1 MESGFCFGCL
11 ERRIASDFSGR
22 LVFSH
27 GLADS
32 PLPLGSSAVVQMSS
46 SDGEAPASASASAAA
61 SQFVLHYLP
70 ARRHACLA
78 RYIDEYTEE
87 NPQEKN
93 SDEIVSTA
101 SSKANKEHD
110 NAALFDNEAT
120 EKPPLSGPVSFLKDS
135 GRTSCSGAW
144 GSKCTGCNYSY
155 KYSRDRTITALA
167 PIAYVAPC
175 CYSGFQELASSFLS
189 GSLEDHVLLSL
200 CLLIEGKATGR
211 DSVNFLNLIGVP
223 SYGEDGFP
231 GCLRHPNI
239 APVLGMLKSSDHI
252 NLVLPKTPYTLEN
265 ILHYSPETLMSE
277 WDIRFV
283 IYQILSGLAYIHGL
297 GITHGNICPSSI
309 MMTKSYWSWISIFDQ
324 SSSCLMDGECTT
336 PPNNKFGISCD
347 VDDCA
352 CQRLY
357 ADLKLSQSV
366 DWHYE
371 FQQWWRGELSNF
383 EYLLILNR
391 LAGRRWGDNT
401 FYPVMPWVIDFS
413 TKPEENSDAGWRD
426 LRKSKWRLAKGDEQL
441 DFTYSTSEIPHHV
454 SDECLSELAVCSYKA
469 RRLPLSVLRLAVR
482 SVYEPNEYPSTMQRL
497 YQWTPD
503 ECIPEFYFD
512 SQIFHSIHNGMADL
526 SIPSWA
532 SSPEEFI
539 KMHRDALESDRV
551 SCQIHNWID
560 ITFGY
565 KMSGEAAVAA
575 KNVMLPSTGPTV
587 PRSAGRR
594 QLFTRPHPMRRAI
607 SKKIRYVDNGS
618 SESQWHDNSL
628 LSETV
633 NLHELEE
640 AFAFSEHARHLNPA
654 YCFNEDSNENIPHM
668 EGVVNNSI
676 KELISDVGQKY
687 GVPHSVDL
695 NNLLEH
701 IEVEDESS
709 MGYQEILLWRQKLY
723 LSKTPSS
730 GVGKDIFSVGCV
742 LAELHLRRPLFDPAS
757 LAEHLKDGRLP
768 GLLQELPFDTKVI
781 VEACIQHE
789 SNRWPS
795 AKALLESPYFP
806 ATVKSSYLFISAL
819 QLLATDASRLR
830 YLASFAKQG
839 AFKAMGSFA
848 AQKCATYCL
857 PLLVT
862 PSSDTEAE
870 WACIVLKEL
879 IKYLT
884 PLALKTTI
892 LPSIQKILQTAGN
905 SHLKVSILQDTFVRE
920 IWKRVGKDAY
930 LETLHPL
937 VISNLH
943 IAPHKSSA
951 AAAAASVLL
960 IGSSEELGIPIS
972 VHQTV
977 LPLIHCFGKGLCPE
991 GIDALVR
998 IGALLGDSFI
1008 VRHMLPLLK
1017 QVIHS
1022 CLNVS
1027 CMNKPEPLQSWSGLA
1042 LVDCLV
1048 TLHGLVGFLP
1058 KDLVVKELIQDHN
1071 CLHVIIL
1078 MQPNIET
1085 SVLQVAASTLLAV
1098 CQQIG
1103 PDLTAAHVLPQLKE
1117 LFDELAFSQDTA
1129 SRVSGS
1135 VGRSSKPSRAKIDG
1149 QAHIGSRTDLVLLL
1163 YPSFASLLG
1172 IEKLR
1177 QCCATWLLLE
1187 QFLLRCHNWKWECTG
1202 DLSRSSSE
1210 NASSKRPFI
1219 SQGSSS
1225 EYSPAKMLLN
1235 GVGWSVP
1242 QAQGNR
1248 GVKNSMPQRRYSRVD
1263 ETLPDGHVANS
1274 SLVHYEHWFWFPSPV
1289 ISWDGPEFLAR
1300 MGGLRDEIPWKIRAS
1315 VIHSVRAHHGA
1326 LRSLAVCQDEST
1338 VYTAG
1343 IGPGFKGTV
1352 QKWDLTRM
1360 NCLSGYYGHEEVVND
1375 ICVLSGGLMASC
1387 DGNIHVWSSRSGKVT
1402 SVFAEGSTDSAHFA
1416 SPVITASGISND
1428 QINMLN
1434 SSTLSSGILTGA
1446 FDGSLYTCMHHLE
1459 FSENLVAGTGNGSL
1473 RFIDVSKGQKLHLW
1487 KGESIESGFPSL
1499 VSAICSSGSDGRFPK
1514 STSTSP
1520 SWIAAG
1526 LSSGHCRLFDMRT
1539 GDIVASWRAHDGY
1552 ITKVAALEANL
1563 IVSSSLDKT
1572 LRVWDMRKNSSSQL
1586 AVYRGHTDGVSGFA
1600 LWGQDV
1606 VSISRNKIGLSSLSK
1621 SGNEEGVHRI
1631 IPQKLHVGDQGTKS
1645 PSALSSISILPFSR
1659 LFLVGTEDGYLRI
1672 CC

>member
-11 ERRIASDFSGR
+11 ERRIESDFSGR

-27 GLADS
+27 GLSDS
-32 PLPLGSSAVVQMSS
+32 PLPFGSSAVVQASS
-46 SDGEAPASASASAAA
+46 PDGEASSSASAAP
-61 SQFVLHYLP
+61 QFVLHYLP
-70 ARRHACLA
+70 AGQHACLA
-78 RYIDEYTEE
+78 RYINEYTEE
-87 NPQEKN
+87 NSPEEN
-93 SDEIVSTA
+93 GNGIVFTA
-101 SSKANKEHD
+101 SSKANEEHD
-110 NAALFDNEAT
+110 NAVLNDDGAV
-120 EKPPLSGPVSFLKDS
+120 EKPPLNGPVSTLKDS
-135 GRTSCSGAW
+135 GRTCSGAL
-144 GSKCTGCNYSY
+144 GSTCTGCKHSY
-155 KYSRDRTITALA
+155 KYSCDRTITALA
-167 PIAYVAPC
+167 PIAYIAPC
-175 CYSGFQELASSFLS
+175 CYSRFQELASSFLS

-200 CLLIEGKATGR
+200 CLLTEGKATGR

-223 SYGEDGFP
+223 SYGKHVFP

-324 SSSCLMDGECTT
+324 SSLGLTDGECTT
-336 PPNNKFGISCD
+336 LPNNKFGISCKED
-347 VDDCA
+347 GCA
-352 CQRLY
+352 CQGLY

-371 FQQWWRGELSNF
+371 FQRWWRRELSNF

-426 LRKSKWRLAKGDEQL
+426 LSKSKWRLAKGDEQL
-441 DFTYSTSEIPHHV
+441 DFTYSTSEVPHHV

-526 SIPSWA
+526 AIPSWA
-532 SSPEEFI
+532 SSPKEFI
-539 KMHRDALESDRV
+539 KMHRDALESDWV

-575 KNVMLPSTGPTV
+575 KNVMLPSTGPAV

-594 QLFTRPHPMRRAI
+594 QLFTQPHPMRRAI
-607 SKKIRYVDNGS
+607 SKKVQYVDNGS
-618 SESQWHDNSL
+618 AESQRHDNCL

-633 NLHELEE
+633 NLQELEE
-640 AFAFSEHARHLNPA
+640 AFAFSEHARHLNPT
-654 YCFNEDSNENIPHM
+654 YCFNEDSNKNVPYM
-668 EGVVNNSI
+668 EGVVNDSI
-676 KELISDVGQKY
+676 KELISDEGDISQKY
-687 GVPHSVDL
+687 GVPHGIDL

-709 MGYQEILLWRQKLY
+709 IGYQEILLWRQKLY
-723 LSKTPSS
+723 LSKTLSTA
-730 GVGKDIFSVGCV
+730 VGKDIFSIGCV
-742 LAELHLRRPLFDPAS
+742 LAELHLRRPLFNPAS
-757 LAEHLKDGRLP
+757 LVEYLNNGRLP
-768 GLLQELPFDTKVI
+768 GLLQELPPDTKVI
-781 VEACIQHE
+781 VEACIQNE
-789 SNRWPS
+789 SNRRPS
-795 AKALLESPYFP
+795 AKTLLESPYFP

-839 AFKAMGSFA
+839 AFKAMGTFA

-862 PSSDTEAE
+862 PSSDIEAE

-892 LPSIQKILQTAGN
+892 LPSIQKILQTTGN
-905 SHLKVSILQDTFVRE
+905 LHLKVSILQDTFVRE
-920 IWKRVGKDAY
+920 IWNRVGKDVY

-943 IAPHKSSA
+943 ITPHKSSA

-1022 CLNVS
+1022 CLNIS
-1027 CMNKPEPLQSWSGLA
+1027 CMSKPEPVQSWSGLA

-1058 KDLVVKELIQDHN
+1058 KDLVVKELIQDRN
-1071 CLHVIIL
+1071 CLHVMIL
-1078 MQPNIET
+1078 MQPHIET

-1103 PDLTAAHVLPQLKE
+1103 PDLTAVHVLPQLKE
-1117 LFDELAFSQDTA
+1117 LLDELAFSQDTA

-1135 VGRSSKPSRAKIDG
+1135 VGRSLKPSRAKIDG
-1149 QAHIGSRTDLVLLL
+1149 QAQIGSRADLVLLL

-1202 DLSRSSSE
+1202 ELSRSSSE
-1210 NASSKRPFI
+1210 NAIAKRPFI
-1219 SQGSSS
+1219 SQGSPS

-1263 ETLPDGHVANS
+1263 ESLPDGHIANS
-1274 SLVHYEHWFWFPSPV
+1274 SLLHHEHWFWFPSPV

-1300 MGGLRDEIPWKIRAS
+1300 IGGLRDEIPWKIRAS
-1315 VIHSVRAHHGA
+1315 VIHSVRAHQGA

-1360 NCLSGYYGHEEVVND
+1360 NCVSGYYGHEEVVND
-1375 ICVLSGGLMASC
+1375 ISILSGGLMASC

-1402 SVFAEGSTDSAHFA
+1402 SVFAEASTDSAHFA
-1416 SPVITASGISND
+1416 SPMITGSGVSND

-1434 SSTLSSGILTGA
+1434 SSTLSSGILTSA
-1446 FDGSLYTCMHHLE
+1446 FDGSLYTCMHYLE
-1459 FSENLVAGTGNGSL
+1459 FSEKLVAGTGNGSL

-1487 KGESIESGFPSL
+1487 KGESVESGFPSL
-1499 VSAICSSGSDGRFPK
+1499 VSAICCSGSDGRFPK
-1514 STSTSP
+1514 STSASP

-1552 ITKVAALEANL
+1552 ITKIAALEANL

-1572 LRVWDMRKNSSSQL
+1572 LRVWDMRKNSSIQL

-1606 VSISRNKIGLSSLSK
+1606 ISISRNKIGLSSLSK
-1621 SGNEEGVHRI
+1621 SGDEDGVHRV
-1631 IPQKLHVGDQGTKS
+1631 IPQKLRIRDQGTKNV
-1645 PSALSSISILPFSR
+1645 SALSSISILPFSR